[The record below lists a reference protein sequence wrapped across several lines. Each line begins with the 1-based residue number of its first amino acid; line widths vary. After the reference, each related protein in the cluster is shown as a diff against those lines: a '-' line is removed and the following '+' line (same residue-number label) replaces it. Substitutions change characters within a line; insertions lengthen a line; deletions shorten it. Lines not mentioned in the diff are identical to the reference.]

1 MVPIIVKRDKARHG
15 ESYLRKLTSVCRRY
29 RSGANGDEIAADKRE
44 SSTRVESQL
53 VKSFVKGQ
61 PVIFLL
67 ESVNR
72 TQR

>member
-44 SSTRVESQL
+44 SSTRVES
-53 VKSFVKGQ
+53 
-61 PVIFLL
+61 
-67 ESVNR
+67 
-72 TQR
+72 